1 MAFTPPP
8 HVQVLHIG
16 HPRIEP
22 SEDKV
27 RLIADIRIGTDDC
40 RPLWVEFDKEYAQYL
55 CDERSDAFLIGLLL
69 YAMFNR
75 LDIVCEAPVT
85 AQLLY
90 QLRTYLIPAL
100 AHNSAVLHETQIS
113 ASLAEAPM
121 PNAGGVG
128 ASCSCG
134 VDSLYSIKNNM
145 ASPYPG
151 QSITHLCVNNTGHMN
166 TREQYLWLLDH
177 AKAFAKEYGFK
188 LIISDS
194 NIARDFRLNVR
205 HMNTYPTS
213 FVVYALQ
220 KLWSIYYLASDGYGL
235 AEFSVKNLEDV
246 FDAHHELLSLD
257 SFSTRGLQFYSD
269 GAPLT
274 RYEKIKDLLDWEP
287 AQKFLHVC
295 VAERGPNCGRC
306 SKCLRTLT
314 LLDAQGGLDRFRGVF
329 DVDDYLR
336 RRKTNLRWLYQEQ
349 LLPNG
354 DTMTKPAYAVL
365 KGEITLPMRLY
376 VWAKLFYY
384 CVKGV
389 AKRLLKK
396 A

>member
-1 MAFTPPP
+1 MTLSVTLPDLFSIPTGNLLWHLPPPP

-213 FVVYALQ
+213 FVVCALQ

-257 SFSTRGLQFYSD
+257 SFPHEGSNSIPTAHL
-269 GAPLT
+269 
-274 RYEKIKDLLDWEP
+274 
-287 AQKFLHVC
+287 LHVMKRSKTC
-295 VAERGPNCGRC
+295 STGSLHRNFSTCAWPSAALIVVVAVNVCEP
-306 SKCLRTLT
+306 
-314 LLDAQGGLDRFRGVF
+314 
-329 DVDDYLR
+329 
-336 RRKTNLRWLYQEQ
+336 
-349 LLPNG
+349 
-354 DTMTKPAYAVL
+354 
-365 KGEITLPMRLY
+365 
-376 VWAKLFYY
+376 
-384 CVKGV
+384 
-389 AKRLLKK
+389 
-396 A
+396 